1 MLKARILTAVI
12 LLAGLLAALFRLPRV
27 GWIVLVGVLLA
38 VAAWEWAGL
47 ARIGRVGR
55 GLYAVAIAGAGIWAG
70 WNVGAEPGWLFG
82 PSWIFIAAAVFWVV
96 LAPLWLWE
104 RPAFATPAMPLLA
117 GVVVLVPNAA
127 AMVAL
132 RGQSPVLLLAVMAV
146 VWISDI
152 AAYFAGHRFGRR
164 KLAPAISPG
173 KTWEGVY
180 GALAAVTVY
189 AIGWLAAA
197 GGSLPMPLR
206 QAALGELW
214 FVLLLLGLAA
224 AGIVGDLLES
234 QMKRQAGVK
243 DSGTVL
249 PGHGGVLDRIDALL
263 FATPAFYL
271 LLGSSL

>member
-1 MLKARILTAVI
+1 MLRARILTAVI
-12 LLAGLLAALFRLPRV
+12 LLAGFLGALFWLPGT
-27 GWIVLVGVLLA
+27 GWIVLVGALLA

-47 ARIGRVGR
+47 ARLRWPGRC
-55 GLYAVAIAGAGIWAG
+55 LYAGAVGAAGIWAG
-70 WNVGAEPGWLFG
+70 WNAGLDSGPLFG
-82 PSWIFIAAAVFWVV
+82 QSWLYLAAAVFWVA

-104 RPAFATPAMPLLA
+104 RPAFASSAVPLLA

-152 AAYFAGHRFGRR
+152 AAYFTGRRFGRR
-164 KLAPAISPG
+164 KLAPSISPG

-180 GALAAVTVY
+180 GALAGVTVY
-189 AIGWLAAA
+189 AMCWLAAA
-197 GGSLPMPLR
+197 GGTSFGPW
-206 QAALGELW
+206 QQTVLGRLW
-214 FVLLLLGLAA
+214 FVLVLLGLTA
-224 AGIVGDLLES
+224 AGIEGDLLES

-243 DSGTVL
+243 DSGSVL

-263 FATPAFYL
+263 PVLPLAALVFL
-271 LLGSSL
+271 K

>member
-1 MLKARILTAVI
+1 MLRARILTAII
-12 LLAGLLAALFRLPRV
+12 LLAGLLAALFWLPRI
-27 GWIVLVGVLLA
+27 GWIVLVGALLA

-47 ARIGRVGR
+47 ARMGRVGR

-70 WNVGAEPGWLFG
+70 SNVGAEPGWLFG
-82 PSWIFIAAAVFWVV
+82 RSWIFIAAAVFWVV
-96 LAPLWLWE
+96 LAPVWLWK
-104 RPAFATPAMPLLA
+104 RPAFTTPAMPLLA

-152 AAYFAGHRFGRR
+152 AAYFAGLRFGRR

-189 AIGWLAAA
+189 AMGWLATA
-197 GGSLPMPLR
+197 GGLLPTPLR
-206 QAALGELW
+206 QGALGELW

-224 AGIVGDLLES
+224 AGIEGDLVES
-234 QMKRQAGVK
+234 QMKREAGVK

-263 FATPAFYL
+263 PVLPLAALVFL
-271 LLGSSL
+271 

>member
-1 MLKARILTAVI
+1 MLKTRILTAVI
-12 LLAGLLAALFRLPRV
+12 LLAGLLAALFGLAPI
-27 GWIVLVGVLLA
+27 GWIAFVGALLA

-47 ARIGRVGR
+47 ARIAWVGR
-55 GLYAVAIAGAGIWAG
+55 SLYAVAIAGAGIWAG
-70 WNVGAEPGWLFG
+70 ANVGVGAEAGWLFG
-82 PSWIFIAAAVFWVV
+82 RSWIFIAAAVFWVV
-96 LAPLWLWE
+96 LAPVWLWG

-117 GVVVLVPNAA
+117 GVVVLVPSAA
-127 AMVAL
+127 AMVLL
-132 RGQSPVLLLAVMAV
+132 RGHSPVLLLAVMAV

-173 KTWEGVY
+173 KTWEGAY

-189 AIGWLAAA
+189 AMGWLATA
-197 GGSLPMPLR
+197 GASLPTQLR

-243 DSGTVL
+243 DSGRVL

-263 FATPAFYL
+263 PVLPLAALVFL
-271 LLGSSL
+271 

>member
-12 LLAGLLAALFRLPRV
+12 LLAGLLAALFGLPRI
-27 GWIVLVGVLLA
+27 GWIVLVGALLA

-47 ARIGRVGR
+47 ARIARVGR
-55 GLYAVAIAGAGIWAG
+55 GLYAIAIAGAGIWAG
-70 WNVGAEPGWLFG
+70 SSVGVEPGWLAG
-82 PSWIFIAAAVFWVV
+82 RSWIFIGAPVFWIV
-96 LAPLWLWE
+96 LAPVWLWK
-104 RPAFATPAMPLLA
+104 RPAFSTPAMPLLA

-127 AMVAL
+127 ATVAL
-132 RGQSPVLLLAVMAV
+132 RDHDPALLLAVMAI

-164 KLAPAISPG
+164 KLAGAISPG

-189 AIGWLAAA
+189 AMGWIAMA

-206 QAALGELW
+206 QAPLGELG

-243 DSGTVL
+243 DSGTIL

-263 FATPAFYL
+263 PVLPLAALVFL
-271 LLGSSL
+271 

>member
-1 MLKARILTAVI
+1 MLRARIRTAVI
-12 LLAGLLAALFRLPRV
+12 LLAGLLAALFWLPRI
-27 GWIVLVGVLLA
+27 GWIVLVGALLA
-38 VAAWEWAGL
+38 AAAWEWAGL
-47 ARIGRVGR
+47 ARMGRVGR

-70 WNVGAEPGWLFG
+70 SNVGAEPGWLFG
-82 PSWIFIAAAVFWVV
+82 RSWIFIAAAVFWVV

-104 RPAFATPAMPLLA
+104 RPAFATPATPLLA

-189 AIGWLAAA
+189 AIGWLATA

-263 FATPAFYL
+263 PVLPLAALVFL
-271 LLGSSL
+271 

>member
-1 MLKARILTAVI
+1 MLRSRILTSVV
-12 LLAGLLAALFRLPRV
+12 LLAGLLAALFWLPRI
-27 GWIVLVGVLLA
+27 GWIVLVGALLA

-47 ARIGRVGR
+47 ARMGRVGR
-55 GLYAVAIAGAGIWAG
+55 GIYAVAIAGAGIWAG
-70 WNVGAEPGWLFG
+70 SNVGAAPGWLS
-82 PSWIFIAAAVFWVV
+82 SWIFVAAAVFWLA
-96 LAPLWLWE
+96 LAPVWLWE

-117 GVVVLVPNAA
+117 GVVVLVPIAA

-132 RGQSPVLLLAVMAV
+132 RGHSPVLLLAVMAV

-164 KLAPAISPG
+164 RLAPAISPG

-189 AIGWLAAA
+189 AMGWLATA
-197 GGSLPMPLR
+197 GGSLPMPFG
-206 QAALGELW
+206 QAVLGELW
-214 FVLLLLGLAA
+214 FVMLLLGLAG

-243 DSGTVL
+243 DSGTIL

-263 FATPAFYL
+263 PVLPLAALVFL
-271 LLGSSL
+271 

>member
-1 MLKARILTAVI
+1 MLRARILTAAI
-12 LLAGLLAALFRLPRV
+12 LLAGLLAALFWLFRS
-27 GWIVLVGVLLA
+27 GWIVLVGALLA

-47 ARIGRVGR
+47 ARMGRVGR
-55 GLYAVAIAGAGIWAG
+55 GLYAVAIAGAAIWAG
-70 WNVGAEPGWLFG
+70 ANVDGDAGWLFG
-82 PSWIFIAAAVFWVV
+82 RSWIFIAATVFWIL

-104 RPAFATPAMPLLA
+104 RPAFAIPAMPLLA
-117 GVVVLVPNAA
+117 GMVILVPNAA

-132 RGQSPVLLLAVMAV
+132 RDRSPVLLLAVMAV

-152 AAYFAGHRFGRR
+152 AAYFVGHRFGRR
-164 KLAPAISPG
+164 KLAPTISPG

-189 AIGWLAAA
+189 AMGWLAV
-197 GGSLPMPLR
+197 GGVWLPEPLR

-214 FVLLLLGLAA
+214 FVLLLLGFAA

-263 FATPAFYL
+263 PVLPLAALVFL
-271 LLGSSL
+271 

>member
-1 MLKARILTAVI
+1 MLRARILTAVI
-12 LLAGLLAALFRLPRV
+12 LLAGLLAALFWLPRIGLV
-27 GWIVLVGVLLA
+27 VLVGALLA

-47 ARIGRVGR
+47 ARLGPSSR
-55 GLYAVAIAGAGIWAG
+55 GVYAATIAAAGTWAG
-70 WNVGAEPGWLFG
+70 WYAGAEPGPLLGNSWLYV
-82 PSWIFIAAAVFWVV
+82 AATVFWVV
-96 LAPLWLWE
+96 LAPVWLWE
-104 RPAFATPAMPLLA
+104 RPAFATPVMPLLA
-117 GVVVLVPNAA
+117 GVVVLVPDAA

-132 RGQSPVLLLAVMAV
+132 RGQSPALLLGVMAV

-152 AAYFAGHRFGRR
+152 AAYFTGYRFGRR
-164 KLAPAISPG
+164 KLAPSISPG

-189 AIGWLAAA
+189 AMGWLAAA

-224 AGIVGDLLES
+224 AGILGDLLES

-243 DSGTVL
+243 DTGTVL

-263 FATPAFYL
+263 PVLPLAALVFL
-271 LLGSSL
+271 

>member
-12 LLAGLLAALFRLPRV
+12 LLAGLLAALFGLPRI
-27 GWIVLVGVLLA
+27 GWIVLVGALLA

-47 ARIGRVGR
+47 ARMERVGQ
-55 GLYAVAIAGAGIWAG
+55 GLYAVAIAGAGMWAG
-70 WNVGAEPGWLFG
+70 SNVGAEHGWLFG
-82 PSWIFIAAAVFWVV
+82 HSWIFLAAAVFWVV
-96 LAPLWLWE
+96 LAPVWLWK

-117 GVVVLVPNAA
+117 GVVVLVPGAA

-152 AAYFAGHRFGRR
+152 AAYFAGHGFGRR

-189 AIGWLAAA
+189 AMGWIATA
-197 GGSLPMPLR
+197 GASLPTLLR
-206 QAALGELW
+206 QAELGELW

-243 DSGTVL
+243 DSGRVL

-263 FATPAFYL
+263 PVLPLAALVFL
-271 LLGSSL
+271 

>member
-1 MLKARILTAVI
+1 MLRTRILTAVI
-12 LLAGLLAALFRLPRV
+12 VLAGLLAALFWLPRT
-27 GWIVLVGVLLA
+27 GWIVLVGALLA

-47 ARIGRVGR
+47 ASMGRVGR

-70 WNVGAEPGWLFG
+70 SNVGAEPGWLFG
-82 PSWIFIAAAVFWVV
+82 RSWIFIAAAVFWVV
-96 LAPLWLWE
+96 LAPVWLWE

-132 RGQSPVLLLAVMAV
+132 RGQNPVLLLAVMAV

-164 KLAPAISPG
+164 RLAPAISPG

-189 AIGWLAAA
+189 AMGWFATA
-197 GGSLPMPLR
+197 GGSLPKPLR

-243 DSGTVL
+243 DSGTLL

-263 FATPAFYL
+263 PVLPLAALVFL
-271 LLGSSL
+271 

>member
-1 MLKARILTAVI
+1 MLRARILTAGI
-12 LLAGLLAALFRLPRV
+12 LLAGFLAALFWLPRT
-27 GWIVLVGVLLA
+27 GWIVLVGALLA

-47 ARIGRVGR
+47 ARVGLLGRS
-55 GLYAVAIAGAGIWAG
+55 LYAGAIAAAGIWAG
-70 WNVGAEPGWLFG
+70 WNVIVDLGPIVGHSWLY
-82 PSWIFIAAAVFWVV
+82 IAATVFWVV

-104 RPAFATPAMPLLA
+104 RPVFANSAVPLLA

-132 RGQSPVLLLAVMAV
+132 RGQSPVLLFAVMAV

-152 AAYFAGHRFGRR
+152 AAYFTGRRFGRR
-164 KLAPAISPG
+164 KLAPSISPG

-180 GALAAVTVY
+180 GALAGVTVY
-189 AIGWLAAA
+189 ATCWLAAA
-197 GGSLPMPLR
+197 GGSRPGLW
-206 QAALGELW
+206 QQTALGELG

-224 AGIVGDLLES
+224 AGIEGDLLES

-243 DSGTVL
+243 DSGSVL

-263 FATPAFYL
+263 PVLPMAALAFL
-271 LLGSSL
+271 K

>member
-1 MLKARILTAVI
+1 MLRTRILTAGV
-12 LLAGLLAALFRLPRV
+12 LLAGFLAALFWLPRT
-27 GWIVLVGVLLA
+27 GWIVLVGALLA

-47 ARIGRVGR
+47 ARLGPLGRS
-55 GLYAVAIAGAGIWAG
+55 LYAGAIAAAGIWAG
-70 WNVGAEPGWLFG
+70 WNASLDSGPLFG
-82 PSWIFIAAAVFWVV
+82 ISWLYIAATVFWVV

-104 RPAFATPAMPLLA
+104 RPVFANSAAPLLA

-127 AMVAL
+127 ALVAL

-152 AAYFAGHRFGRR
+152 AAYFTGRRFGRR
-164 KLAPAISPG
+164 KLAPSISPG

-180 GALAAVTVY
+180 GALAGVTVY
-189 AIGWLAAA
+189 ATCWLAAA
-197 GGSLPMPLR
+197 GGSRPGPW
-206 QAALGELW
+206 QQTALGELG

-224 AGIVGDLLES
+224 AGIEGDLLES

-243 DSGTVL
+243 DSGSVL

-263 FATPAFYL
+263 PVLPLAALAFL
-271 LLGSSL
+271 K

>member
-1 MLKARILTAVI
+1 MLRARILTAVI
-12 LLAGLLAALFRLPRV
+12 LLAGLLAAMFWLPV
-27 GWIVLVGVLLA
+27 IGWIVLVGVLLA

-47 ARIGRVGR
+47 ARTGRLVQGV
-55 GLYAVAIAGAGIWAG
+55 YAVAIAGAGIWAG
-70 WNVGAEPGWLFG
+70 LNVGVESGWVFG
-82 PSWIFIAAAVFWVV
+82 RSWIFIAAAVFWVV
-96 LAPLWLWE
+96 LAPLWLWG
-104 RPAFATPAMPLLA
+104 RPAFATPAIPLLA

-132 RGQSPVLLLAVMAV
+132 RGHSPVLLLAVMAV
-146 VWISDI
+146 VWISDT

-189 AIGWLAAA
+189 AMGWIAIA
-197 GGSLPMPLR
+197 GGTLPTPLR

-263 FATPAFYL
+263 PVLPMAALVL
-271 LLGSSL
+271 L

>member
-1 MLKARILTAVI
+1 MLRARVLTAVV
-12 LLAGLLAALFRLPRV
+12 LLAGFLAALFWLPRV
-27 GWIVLVGVLLA
+27 AWIALVGAVLA
-38 VAAWEWAGL
+38 AAAWEWAGL
-47 ARIGRVGR
+47 ARLRRLSR
-55 GLYAVAIAGAGIWAG
+55 GVYAGAIAAAGVWAG
-70 WNVGAEPGWLFG
+70 WSAGAEPGLLSVHSWLYV
-82 PSWIFIAAAVFWVV
+82 AATAFWAV

-104 RPAFATPAMPLLA
+104 RPAFATPVMPLLA
-117 GVVVLVPNAA
+117 GVIILIPTAA

-132 RGQSPVLLLAVMAV
+132 RGESPVLLLAVMAI

-152 AAYFAGHRFGRR
+152 AAYFAGRRFGRR
-164 KLAPAISPG
+164 KLAPSISPG

-189 AIGWLAAA
+189 ATGWLAAA
-197 GGSLPMPLR
+197 GGSPPGPLR

-243 DSGTVL
+243 DSGTAL

-263 FATPAFYL
+263 PVLPLAALAFL
-271 LLGSSL
+271 K